1 MAELKAPVTRVS
13 PTGAK
18 MLIEHS
24 IADPEDSDD
33 ITGQLAAL
41 RQHIVERHECKECR
55 QRLHKLVNS
64 VQVVLFGKKPRVP
77 LTKTH

>member
-1 MAELKAPVTRVS
+1 LAELKAPVTRVS

-41 RQHIVERHECKECR
+41 RQHTSRDTSAR
-55 QRLHKLVNS
+55 SAVNG
-64 VQVVLFGKKPRVP
+64 F
-77 LTKTH
+77 TN